1 MIAFIQARVDSSRL
15 PGKVL
20 LKIKNKSILE
30 LIYKRLKKSKFIS
43 KIVFIIPNDNKNL
56 ILEKKLKNLKYEYFK
71 GSNSNV
77 LKRYYEAAKYFQSE
91 NLVRVTA
98 DCPLID
104 PFIIDKMI
112 STFKK
117 DNLDYISNN
126 NPPTFAHGLDAEIIK
141 IKALEKAYRN
151 AKSLRDK
158 EHVTYIITRNKKK
171 FKIKNFKN
179 RKNFSKIRITLDYLS
194 DYEVIKNI
202 LNYFHPKLYF
212 KSTDIE
218 KLYLKKPEIFK
229 QNLYYR

>member
-91 NLVRVTA
+91 NLVRVTS

-141 IKALEKAYRN
+141 IKALEKAYLN

-158 EHVTYIITRNKKK
+158 EHVTYFITRNKKK

-194 DYEVIKNI
+194 DYKVIKNI
-202 LNYFHPKLYF
+202 FNHFHPKLYF
-212 KSTDIE
+212 KSIDIE

-229 QNLYYR
+229 QNLNYR